1 MNNLKLRFQ
10 CVLWEML
17 DWMYLRKMITFEEM
31 QEKRKKEFYIREDT
45 DEQFCKFIDDFFEFM
60 VKLRNEE
67 NKKESN
73 KNKGE

>member
-31 QEKRKKEFYIREDT
+31 QERRKKEFYIREDT
-45 DEQFCKFIDDFFEFM
+45 DEQFSKFIDDMFEFM
-60 VKLRNEE
+60 VKLRNES
-67 NKKESN
+67 KKEDI
-73 KNKGE
+73 